1 MRPAHVC
8 CLIFALIGVNGL
20 KIHNHN
26 IYTLKRKIKT
36 LKAAEQPLSLSLKN
50 DAFSANEISST
61 ESRRGFMKAL
71 TSLVPI
77 VFMVPESS
85 IAVEFVVLRAS
96 DIKGPSVSYADFLK
110 RLDANEVESV
120 EFMFPAGNEAY
131 VTFKVMEGD
140 EQKQPPI
147 RIGEGYPIE
156 QSKGSS
162 SPAYVIR
169 TVKEKGVPYKF
180 TVPMLENYK

>member
-1 MRPAHVC
+1 MRLAHVC
-8 CLIFALIGVNGL
+8 CFIFALIGVNGL

-26 IYTLKRKIKT
+26 IYTLKRNIKT
-36 LKAAEQPLSLSLKN
+36 LKAAEQPSSLSLIN

-110 RLDANEVESV
+110 RLDANEVENV

-131 VTFKVMEGD
+131 VTFKAME
-140 EQKQPPI
+140 EEEKQPPI

-169 TVKEKGVPYKF
+169 IVKEKGVPYKF